1 MIACLLIPGFELRV
15 ALRSRPRL
23 AAVPAALA
31 PPPGREP
38 VLGPVT
44 AAAEAAGVVA
54 GMRLGEALAT
64 CPELALVDP
73 DPAGAEREWE
83 GVLRRLEDSGFGVEP
98 VEPGVVVF
106 ETRGVERLYGGVE
119 AALSKALA
127 SVGPAWDPRAGA
139 GQRRFVAL
147 AAASVARPGQA
158 VIVEGEEERS
168 FLEPLPLSLLPLEEE
183 RYAELEGL
191 GVRTLGALAALPGGA
206 VAERLGQEGKRAWSL
221 ARGGERRRVRGRS
234 PAAEL
239 VEALSFPEA
248 VANELTLRRAFG
260 ALLDRLLARPER
272 ERRPF
277 RKLALAARLVGGGSW
292 RRTVTLREASAERGK
307 LRAALGPKLVEIP
320 APVVELRLEA
330 VELAEHAGQ
339 QLALLAPAGEETDA
353 LLREGLRQVRASA
366 GVAPSGRW
374 WRWRRG
380 RGSRRRGRWWC
391 HAMSGDLL
399 PGRRGPPEL
408 SEACA
413 RRDDRRRRAPPRQPR
428 GRDRGPRGVAR
439 RRSLVDRRAGRPAL
453 LRGRARVRAER
464 VRLPGRRAAVLVR
477 SARLTGRR
485 HAGSLSSGRPSFA
498 GVEA

>member
-1 MIACLLIPGFELRV
+1 M
-15 ALRSRPRL
+15 
-23 AAVPAALA
+23 
-31 PPPGREP
+31 
-38 VLGPVT
+38 LGPVT
-44 AAAEAAGVVA
+44 AAAEAMGVVA

-64 CPELALVDP
+64 CPELVLVDP
-73 DPAGAEREWE
+73 DPAGAEQEWE

-272 ERRPF
+272 AARPF
-277 RKLALAARLVGGGSW
+277 RKLALTARLVGGGSW
-292 RRTVTLREASAERGK
+292 RRTVTLREATGERGR
-307 LRAALGPKLVEIP
+307 LRSALGPKLTEIP
-320 APVVELRLEA
+320 APVIELRLEA
-330 VELAEHAGQ
+330 VELAEHTGQ
-339 QLALLAPAGEETDA
+339 QLALVAPEGEDA
-353 LLREGLRQVRASA
+353 DMRLREGLRQVRASA
-366 GVAPSGRW
+366 GGSALGAVIEVAPW
-374 WRWRRG
+374 
-380 RGSRRRGRWWC
+380 SRI
-391 HAMSGDLL
+391 
-399 PGRRGPPEL
+399 PETRAL
-408 SEACA
+408 VIP
-413 RRDDRRRRAPPRQPR
+413 RD
-428 GRDRGPRGVAR
+428 V
-439 RRSLVDRRAGRPAL
+439 
-453 LRGRARVRAER
+453 
-464 VRLPGRRAAVLVR
+464 
-477 SARLTGRR
+477 
-485 HAGSLSSGRPSFA
+485 
-498 GVEA
+498 